1 MRVWRLTTG
10 STFIRSGTEQER
22 TANQTHEQTRK
33 ISWIDNTKS
42 FVLFACFVG
51 DHQRRIVRAPAMAN
65 YTAIDKAEIRTLIP
79 HSDLMCLLDEVVQ
92 WDDRSIACV
101 SSTHRDP
108 ANPLRREGRL
118 SAVHAFEYGAQ
129 AAAVHG
135 GLRARAA
142 GTIAPP
148 GYLAALRDGRL
159 HVTRL
164 DYIHLPLRILATRL
178 YGEGANTVYEF
189 ILSAAAVL
197 VAEGRVT
204 IVERA

>member
-1 MRVWRLTTG
+1 
-10 STFIRSGTEQER
+10 
-22 TANQTHEQTRK
+22 
-33 ISWIDNTKS
+33 
-42 FVLFACFVG
+42 
-51 DHQRRIVRAPAMAN
+51 
-65 YTAIDKAEIRTLIP
+65 
-79 HSDLMCLLDEVVQ
+79 MCLLDEVTR
-92 WDDRSIACV
+92 WDERSIVCI
-101 SSTHRDP
+101 SNTHRDRT
-108 ANPLRREGRL
+108 NPLRRQGRL

-148 GYLAALRDGRL
+148 GYLAALRGGQL

-164 DYIHLPLRILATRL
+164 DYIHLPLQICATHL
-178 YGEGANTVYEF
+178 FGDAANTVYEF
-189 ILSAAAVL
+189 VLSAATVV